1 MTDHTE
7 WDELAAGYAL
17 NALSADE
24 ESAFAAHL
32 ETCEACQA
40 AVDDHI
46 FVAAQLGAISMP
58 SVQLEA
64 PSWSSIRNAVVGA
77 SEAAAAPR
85 NQLPASVAD
94 VVDLSDRRR
103 RYATSRRVL
112 AAAAA
117 VVVVAGGGIVAWRA
131 ESGGGASASCGSS
144 AGCHT
149 IALASSSGAKAA
161 SLTVQGDVITML
173 PTGMKSAP
181 TGREYVLWQLPSDG
195 RPIAVKVFT
204 ATGSSAVAKATTAVP
219 YADTTAFAVS
229 EEHSGPVPAKPTTP
243 LLASGT
249 AT

>member
-1 MTDHTE
+1 MSDHTE

-17 NALSADE
+17 NALRPDE

-46 FVAAQLGAISMP
+46 FVAAQLGAIAMP

-64 PSWSSIRNAVVGA
+64 PSWSSIRNAVVGSTEDEA
-77 SEAAAAPR
+77 SAR
-85 NQLPASVAD
+85 NRLPASVAD

-103 RYATSRRVL
+103 RYATSTRVL
-112 AAAAA
+112 TAAAA

-131 ESGGGASASCGSS
+131 ESGSTTTGCGST
-144 AGCHT
+144 AGCHAV
-149 IALASSSGAKAA
+149 ALASSSGAKAA
-161 SLTVQGDVITML
+161 SLTVQGDSITML
-173 PTGMKSAP
+173 PTGMKPAP
-181 TGREYVLWQLPSDG
+181 TGREYVLWQLPADG

-204 ATGSSAVAKATTAVP
+204 ATGGDAVAKATTAVS

-229 EEHSGPVPAKPTTP
+229 EERSGPVPAKPTTP

>member
-1 MTDHTE
+1 MSDHTE

-17 NALSADE
+17 NALTPDE
-24 ESAFAAHL
+24 ESAFTAHL

-40 AVDDHI
+40 AVDDHV
-46 FVAAQLGAISMP
+46 FVAAQLGAIAMSD
-58 SVQLEA
+58 VQLET
-64 PSWSSIRNAVVGA
+64 PSWSSIRSSVVD
-77 SEAAAAPR
+77 APQDAGSDVNR
-85 NQLPASVAD
+85 MPASVAD

-117 VVVVAGGGIVAWRA
+117 VVVIAGGGIVAWRA
-131 ESGGGASASCGSS
+131 QSGGDTTARCGTT

-149 IALASSSGAKAA
+149 VALASASGARAA

-173 PTGMKSAP
+173 PTGMKPAP
-181 TGREYVLWQLPSDG
+181 TGSEYVLWQLPADG

-204 ATGSSAVAKATTAVP
+204 ATGKGVVAKATTGVA

-229 EEHSGPVPAKPTTP
+229 EERSGPVPAKPTTP